1 MSYDYKIKQIDY
13 EESSNKIYP
22 NEEGNRENTN
32 IIESNQINENDIKF

>member
-1 MSYDYKIKQIDY
+1 MSYDYEIKQIDY

-22 NEEGNRENTN
+22 NEEGNRKNTN